1 MYVINQTVFRDTAS
15 MAGTIFL
22 LTIGTVCL
30 ADSAK
35 ACSTF
40 AGRARSR
47 FHTVSRWP
55 GIHI

>member
-22 LTIGTVCL
+22 LTTCAVCL
-30 ADSAK
+30 AYSVK
-35 ACSTF
+35 AWPTF
-40 AGRARSR
+40 AGRAQSR